1 MGILLNREAIFAA
14 PDIQTEDVL
23 IPQWGGTVRVKNL
36 TASERDAFEESTTTQ
51 RGNNLELN
59 RKNFRAKLVALCVVD
74 EDGKRIFDDKDIHK
88 LGAKSAAAMDL
99 LFAAASRLSGI
110 SKDDEEEL
118 LKNSEGDQTE
128 DSSSAE
134 HWRWA

>member
-14 PDIQTEDVL
+14 PDIQTEDVH

-59 RKNFRAKLVALCVVD
+59 HKNFRAKLVALCVVD
-74 EDGKRIFDDKDIHK
+74 EEGKRLFDDKDIHK

-110 SKDDEEEL
+110 SKDDEDEL
-118 LKNSEGDQTE
+118 LKNSDGDQSD
-128 DSSSAE
+128 DSSSA
-134 HWRWA
+134 

>member
-14 PDIQTEDVL
+14 PDIQTEDVH

-74 EDGKRIFDDKDIHK
+74 EEGKRLFDDKDIHK

-110 SKDDEEEL
+110 SKDDEDEL
-118 LKNSEGDQTE
+118 LKNSDGDQSD
-128 DSSSAE
+128 DSSSA
-134 HWRWA
+134 

>member
-14 PDIQTEDVL
+14 PDIQTEDVH

-118 LKNSEGDQTE
+118 LKNSEGDQSE
-128 DSSSAE
+128 DSSSV
-134 HWRWA
+134 

>member
-14 PDIQTEDVL
+14 PDIQTEDVH

-74 EDGKRIFDDKDIHK
+74 EEGKRIFDDKDIHK

-118 LKNSEGDQTE
+118 LKNSEGDQSE
-128 DSSSAE
+128 DSSSV
-134 HWRWA
+134 

>member
-14 PDIQTEDVL
+14 PDIQTEDVH

-36 TASERDAFEESTTTQ
+36 TASERDAFEDSTTTQ

-74 EDGKRIFDDKDIHK
+74 EDGKRIFGDADIHK

-110 SKDDEEEL
+110 SKDDEDEL
-118 LKNSEGDQTE
+118 LKNSESDPSG
-128 DSSSAE
+128 DSSSD
-134 HWRWA
+134 